1 MLCSAKCD
9 PKRAFCVKWPKRNLL
24 ENEPLS
30 QLKDESTM
38 RSRSRS
44 FNDVEEFI
52 DELNWS
58 EEILTKNIDE
68 GDLNTISRARQC
80 IRRRVRLLD
89 SIRTSCRNINADIGK
104 TFAKITNRT
113 DTGLTLASSI
123 KFPIEAFTV
132 DNSDEFCN
140 PNIFHEVYPMA
151 YISACK
157 TNESIQMIIHV
168 LFPCSPRMELLN
180 F

>member
-1 MLCSAKCD
+1 
-9 PKRAFCVKWPKRNLL
+9 
-24 ENEPLS
+24 
-30 QLKDESTM
+30 M

-68 GDLNTISRARQC
+68 GDFNTISRARQC
-80 IRRRVRLLD
+80 IKRRVRLLY
-89 SIRTSCRNINADIGK
+89 SIKTSCRNINTDIGK

-157 TNESIQMIIHV
+157 TNESIKIDNSCTLS
-168 LFPCSPRMELLN
+168 LFTENGVAKFLIKNSFFSWIL
-180 F
+180 